1 MPTILSDVVFRDEL
15 RDYMQVNTAEKTA
28 FFQSGILVNNSDMSS
43 LLASPSNTFT
53 IPWWVDLDASI
64 ESNYSNDVYTDIAVP
79 LSVTSSSM
87 QARAAYLN
95 EGWNAMN
102 LVKNITNQDPL
113 EFVASRLT
121 SYWQRVAQ
129 RRAIATVVGLY
140 NDNVAGTGDMVVD
153 AGGPITAAAI
163 IRARATMGDYT
174 PQIVTPNGTKALSV
188 IAMHSAVYTELQI
201 LNLIDFTPIADQVPE
216 FGRYQQMIVVLDDGL
231 PVIGTGADAKYLS
244 VIFGPGA
251 IGYAEEQ
258 DEDDMEYDREPA
270 RGNGGGAETL
280 WTRRNFVLHPLGY
293 SFNSTTITGTPGT
306 SRPVSANWAG
316 PVVQRTG
323 IAVIQIFVPAGSGS
337 LLITQTADKLRELFE
352 FETDGRLDYF
362 AVSAV
367 DAGEADGWAQMN
379 IQIPYRAV

>member
-15 RDYMQVNTAEKTA
+15 RDYMRVNTAERTA
-28 FFQSGILVNNSDMSS
+28 FFESGILTNNSDMST

-64 ESNYSNDVYTDIAVP
+64 EPNYSNDVYTDIAVP
-79 LSVTSSSM
+79 LSVTSASM

-121 SYWQRVAQ
+121 NYWQRVAQ
-129 RRAIATVVGLY
+129 RRAIATTIGIY
-140 NDNVAGTGDMVVD
+140 NDNVASNGGDMVID
-153 AGGPITAAAI
+153 AGGTINAAAI
-163 IRARATMGDYT
+163 IRAKATMGDYSG
-174 PQIVTPNGTKALSV
+174 QLGGLSV
-188 IAMHSAVYTELQI
+188 IAMHSAVQTELQI
-201 LNLIDFTPIADQVPE
+201 LNLIDFTPLADQIPE
-216 FGRYQQMIVVLDDGL
+216 FGRFQGMRVVVDDSM
-231 PVIGTGADAKYLS
+231 PVIGTGADARYLS

-293 SFNSTTITGTPGT
+293 SFLSTTITGTPGT
-306 SRPVSANWAG
+306 TRPVSANWADLALATNWERKFNRKQV
-316 PVVQRTG
+316 PL
-323 IAVIQIFVPAGSGS
+323 AFVTS
-337 LLITQTADKLRELFE
+337 T
-352 FETDGRLDYF
+352 
-362 AVSAV
+362 VSA
-367 DAGEADGWAQMN
+367 
-379 IQIPYRAV
+379 

>member
-15 RDYMQVNTAEKTA
+15 RDYMRVNTAERTA
-28 FFQSGILVNNSDMSS
+28 FFESGILTNNNDMST

-79 LSVTSSSM
+79 LSVTSASM

-129 RRAIATVVGLY
+129 RRAIATTIGIY
-140 NDNVAGTGDMVVD
+140 NDNVASNGGDMVID
-153 AGGPITAAAI
+153 AGGTINAAAI
-163 IRARATMGDYT
+163 IRAKATMGDYSG
-174 PQIVTPNGTKALSV
+174 QLGGLSV
-188 IAMHSAVYTELQI
+188 IAMHSAVQTELQI
-201 LNLIDFTPIADQVPE
+201 LNLIDFTPLADQIPE
-216 FGRYQQMIVVLDDGL
+216 FGRFQGMRVVVDDSM

-251 IGYAEEQ
+251 LGYAEEQ
-258 DEDDMEYDREPA
+258 ADNDIRYVEEEE

-280 WTRRNFVLHPLGY
+280 WTRRNFVIHPLGY
-293 SFNSTTITGTPGT
+293 SFLSATITGTPGT
-306 SRPVSANWAG
+306 TRPVSANWADLALATNWERKFDRKQV
-316 PVVQRTG
+316 PL
-323 IAVIQIFVPAGSGS
+323 AFVTS
-337 LLITQTADKLRELFE
+337 T
-352 FETDGRLDYF
+352 
-362 AVSAV
+362 VSA
-367 DAGEADGWAQMN
+367 
-379 IQIPYRAV
+379 

>member
-15 RDYMQVNTAEKTA
+15 RDYMRVNTAEKTA
-28 FFQSGILVNNSDMSS
+28 FFQSGILTNNRDMST

-53 IPWWVDLDASI
+53 IPWWVDLDASV
-64 ESNYSNDVYTDIAVP
+64 ESNYSNDVYTDVAVP
-79 LSVTSSSM
+79 LSVTSASM

-95 EGWNAMN
+95 EGWNAMS

-121 SYWQRVAQ
+121 SHWQRVAQ
-129 RRAIATVVGLY
+129 RRAIATVVGVY
-140 NDNVAGTGDMVVD
+140 NDNVAGNGGDMVID

-163 IRARATMGDYT
+163 IRARATMGDYS
-174 PQIVTPNGTKALSV
+174 PQIITPSGTSALSV
-188 IAMHSAVYTELQI
+188 IAMHSAVHTELSI
-201 LNLIDFTPIADQVPE
+201 LNQIDYTPIADQVPE
-216 FGRYQQMIVVLDDGL
+216 FGRYQNMIVVLDDGL
-231 PVIGTGADAKYLS
+231 PVVGTGADAKYLS
-244 VIFGPGA
+244 IIFGPGA

-306 SRPVSANWAG
+306 SRPVSANWSDLALATNWD
-316 PVVQRTG
+316 RK
-323 IAVIQIFVPAGSGS
+323 FSR
-337 LLITQTADKLRELFE
+337 K
-352 FETDGRLDYF
+352 
-362 AVSAV
+362 
-367 DAGEADGWAQMN
+367 
-379 IQIPYRAV
+379 QIPLAFVTSNVAA

>member
-15 RDYMQVNTAEKTA
+15 RDYMRVNTAEKTA
-28 FFQSGILVNNSDMSS
+28 FFQSGILVNNSDMST

-79 LSVTSSSM
+79 LSVTSASM

-121 SYWQRVAQ
+121 NYWQRVAQ
-129 RRAIATVVGLY
+129 RRTIATVVGLY
-140 NDNVAGTGDMVVD
+140 NDNVADNGGDMVVD
-153 AGGPITAAAI
+153 AGGPISAAAI
-163 IRARATMGDYT
+163 IRAKATMGDYT
-174 PQIVTPNGTKALSV
+174 PQIITPSGTKALSS
-188 IAMHSAVYTELQI
+188 IAMHTAVYTELQI

-216 FGRYQQMIVVLDDGL
+216 FGRYQNMIVVLDDSM
-231 PVIGTGADAKYLS
+231 PVIGTGEDAKYLS

-293 SFNSTTITGTPGT
+293 SFLSTTITGTPGT
-306 SRPVSANWAG
+306 TRPVSANWADLALATNWERKFNRKQV
-316 PVVQRTG
+316 PL
-323 IAVIQIFVPAGSGS
+323 AFVTS
-337 LLITQTADKLRELFE
+337 T
-352 FETDGRLDYF
+352 
-362 AVSAV
+362 VSA
-367 DAGEADGWAQMN
+367 
-379 IQIPYRAV
+379 

>member
-28 FFQSGILVNNSDMSS
+28 FFQSGILVNNTDMST

-79 LSVTSSSM
+79 LSVTSASM

-95 EGWNAMN
+95 EGWNAMS
-102 LVKNITNQDPL
+102 LVKNITKQDPL

-129 RRAIATVVGLY
+129 RRTIATVVGLY
-140 NDNVAGTGDMVVD
+140 NDNVAGNAGDMVVD
-153 AGGPITAAAI
+153 AGGPISAAAI
-163 IRARATMGDYT
+163 IRAKATMGDYT
-174 PQIVTPNGTKALSV
+174 PQIITPSGTKALST
-188 IAMHSAVYTELQI
+188 IAMHTAVYTELQI

-216 FGRYQQMIVVLDDGL
+216 FGRYQGMLVVLDDNM
-231 PVIGTGADAKYLS
+231 PVIGADADAKYLS

-293 SFNSTTITGTPGT
+293 SFLSTTITGTPGT
-306 SRPVSANWAG
+306 TRPVSANWADLALATNWERKFDRKQV
-316 PVVQRTG
+316 PL
-323 IAVIQIFVPAGSGS
+323 AFVTS
-337 LLITQTADKLRELFE
+337 T
-352 FETDGRLDYF
+352 
-362 AVSAV
+362 VSA
-367 DAGEADGWAQMN
+367 
-379 IQIPYRAV
+379 

>member
-28 FFQSGILVNNSDMSS
+28 FFQSGILTNNNDMST

-64 ESNYSNDVYTDIAVP
+64 ESNYSNDVYTDVATP
-79 LSVTSSSM
+79 LSVTSASM

-95 EGWNAMN
+95 EGWNCMN

-113 EFVASRLT
+113 EFVARRL
-121 SYWQRVAQ
+121 SDYWQRVAQ
-129 RRAIATVVGLY
+129 RRAIATVVGVY
-140 NDNVAGTGDMVVD
+140 NDNVADNGGDMVVD

-163 IRARATMGDYT
+163 IRARATMGDYS
-174 PQIVTPNGTKALSV
+174 PQIITPSGTSALSV
-188 IAMHSAVYTELQI
+188 IAMHSAVHTELSI
-201 LNLIDFTPIADQVPE
+201 LNQIDYTPIADQVPE
-216 FGRYQQMIVVLDDGL
+216 FGRYQNMIVVLDDGL
-231 PVIGTGADAKYLS
+231 PVVGTGADAKYLS
-244 VIFGPGA
+244 IIFGPGA

-293 SFNSTTITGTPGT
+293 TFNSTTITGTPGT
-306 SRPVSANWAG
+306 SRPVSANWSDLALATNWERKFSRKQV
-316 PVVQRTG
+316 PL
-323 IAVIQIFVPAGSGS
+323 AFVTSTVA
-337 LLITQTADKLRELFE
+337 A
-352 FETDGRLDYF
+352 
-362 AVSAV
+362 
-367 DAGEADGWAQMN
+367 
-379 IQIPYRAV
+379 

>member
-15 RDYMQVNTAEKTA
+15 RDYMRVNTAERTA
-28 FFQSGILVNNSDMSS
+28 FFQSGILVNNSDMST

-79 LSVTSSSM
+79 LSVTSASM

-129 RRAIATVVGLY
+129 RRTIATVVGIY
-140 NDNVAGTGDMVVD
+140 NDNVADNGGDMVVD
-153 AGGPITAAAI
+153 AGGPISAAAI
-163 IRARATMGDYT
+163 IRAKATMGDYT
-174 PQIVTPNGTKALSV
+174 PQIITPSGTKALSSIV
-188 IAMHSAVYTELQI
+188 MHTAVYTELQI

-216 FGRYQQMIVVLDDGL
+216 FGRYQNMIVVLDDGM

-244 VIFGPGA
+244 IIFGPGA

-270 RGNGGGAETL
+270 RGNGGGTETL
-280 WTRRNFVLHPLGY
+280 WTRRNFVIHPLGY
-293 SFNSTTITGTPGT
+293 SFLSATITGTPGT
-306 SRPVSANWAG
+306 TRPVSANWADLALATNWERKFDRKQV
-316 PVVQRTG
+316 PL
-323 IAVIQIFVPAGSGS
+323 AFVTS
-337 LLITQTADKLRELFE
+337 T
-352 FETDGRLDYF
+352 
-362 AVSAV
+362 VSA
-367 DAGEADGWAQMN
+367 
-379 IQIPYRAV
+379 

>member
-15 RDYMQVNTAEKTA
+15 RDYMRVNTAEKTA
-28 FFQSGILVNNSDMSS
+28 FFQSGILTNNRDMST

-53 IPWWVDLDASI
+53 IPWWVDLDASV
-64 ESNYSNDVYTDIAVP
+64 ESNYSNDVYTDVAVP
-79 LSVTSSSM
+79 LSVTSASM

-95 EGWNAMN
+95 EGWNAMS

-129 RRAIATVVGLY
+129 RRAIATVVGIY
-140 NDNVAGTGDMVVD
+140 NDNVADNGGDMVVD

-163 IRARATMGDYT
+163 IRARATMGDYS
-174 PQIVTPNGTKALSV
+174 PQIITPSGTSALSV
-188 IAMHSAVYTELQI
+188 IAMHSAVYTELSI
-201 LNLIDFTPIADQVPE
+201 LNQIDFTPIADQVPE
-216 FGRYQQMIVVLDDGL
+216 FGRYQNMVVVLDDGL
-231 PVIGTGADAKYLS
+231 PVVGTGADAKYLS
-244 VIFGPGA
+244 IIFGPGA

-306 SRPVSANWAG
+306 SRPVSANWSDLALATNWD
-316 PVVQRTG
+316 RK
-323 IAVIQIFVPAGSGS
+323 FSR
-337 LLITQTADKLRELFE
+337 K
-352 FETDGRLDYF
+352 
-362 AVSAV
+362 
-367 DAGEADGWAQMN
+367 
-379 IQIPYRAV
+379 QIPLAFVTSNVAA

>member
-113 EFVASRLT
+113 EYVASRLT

-129 RRAIATVVGLY
+129 RRTIATVVGLY
-140 NDNVAGTGDMVVD
+140 NDNVADNGGDMVVD

-163 IRARATMGDYT
+163 IRAKATMGDYT
-174 PQIVTPNGTKALSV
+174 PQIVTPNGTKALST
-188 IAMHSAVYTELQI
+188 IAMHTAVYTELQI

-216 FGRYQQMIVVLDDGL
+216 FGRYQNMIVVLDDSM

-293 SFNSTTITGTPGT
+293 SFLSATITGTAGT
-306 SRPVSANWAG
+306 TRPISANWSDLALA
-316 PVVQRTG
+316 TN
-323 IAVIQIFVPAGSGS
+323 
-337 LLITQTADKLRELFE
+337 
-352 FETDGRLDYF
+352 
-362 AVSAV
+362 
-367 DAGEADGWAQMN
+367 WARKFSRK
-379 IQIPYRAV
+379 QIPLAFVTSKVAS

>member
-15 RDYMQVNTAEKTA
+15 RDYMRVNTAEKTA
-28 FFQSGILVNNSDMSS
+28 FFQSGILVNNRDMST

-79 LSVTSSSM
+79 LSVTSASM

-95 EGWNAMN
+95 EGWNAMS

-113 EFVASRLT
+113 EFVASRLE

-129 RRAIATVVGLY
+129 RRTIATVVGLY
-140 NDNVAGTGDMVVD
+140 NDNVADNGGDMVVD
-153 AGGPITAAAI
+153 AGGPISAAAI
-163 IRARATMGDYT
+163 IRAKATMGDYT
-174 PQIVTPNGTKALSV
+174 PQIITPSGTKALST
-188 IAMHSAVYTELQI
+188 IAMHTAVYTELQI

-216 FGRYQQMIVVLDDGL
+216 FGRYQGMLVVLDDNM
-231 PVIGTGADAKYLS
+231 PVIGTGEDAKYLS

-293 SFNSTTITGTPGT
+293 SFLSATITGTPGT
-306 SRPVSANWAG
+306 TRPISANWADLALATNWERKFDRKQV
-316 PVVQRTG
+316 PL
-323 IAVIQIFVPAGSGS
+323 AFVTSTVA
-337 LLITQTADKLRELFE
+337 A
-352 FETDGRLDYF
+352 
-362 AVSAV
+362 
-367 DAGEADGWAQMN
+367 
-379 IQIPYRAV
+379 